1 MSMFQQATK
10 KEAKAKIALFGPTGS
25 GKTFTALRIATG
37 IANKIGSKIAVIDT
51 ERGRASKY
59 SNRFT
64 FDVAMPET
72 PDITTMKAMIKDAVD
87 GGYKVIVI
95 DSGSH
100 AWKELIKEMD
110 ALANAKFRG
119 NTFTAWS
126 QGTPKQEEFVNEILK
141 ADAHIIFTMR
151 SKMQYEVQVMD
162 NGKTKPVKIG
172 LAPIQGKEIEYEF
185 DLLMEMDQSHSAF
198 FSKDNTGRYQD
209 QTIHLPGEELGEA
222 LVEWLSEGEKV
233 EFKGTKKDLLEIG
246 KEVGLTAKQVGE
258 AVEAAGGFYKATW
271 RELTDAVK
279 VKAEPKEEPIVEAA
293 TEPVAA

>member
-1 MSMFQQATK
+1 MFQQATK
-10 KEAKAKIALFGPTGS
+10 KEAKAKIALFGPTGA

-64 FDVAMPET
+64 FDVNTPET
-72 PDITTMKAMIKDAVD
+72 PDIQTMKTLIKDAVD
-87 GGYKVIVI
+87 NGYKVIII

-100 AWKELIKEMD
+100 AWKELVKEMD
-110 ALANAKFRG
+110 ALANAKYRG

-151 SKMQYEVQVMD
+151 SKMQYEVQVGE

-185 DLLMEMDQSHSAF
+185 DLLMEMDQSHTAF
-198 FSKDNTGRYQD
+198 FSKDNTGKYQD
-209 QTIHLPGEELGEA
+209 QSIHLPGEELGEA
-222 LVEWLSEGEKV
+222 LLEWLSEGEKV
-233 EFKGTKKDLLEIG
+233 EFKGTKKDLLAIG
-246 KEVGLTAKQVGE
+246 KEAGLTAKQVGA
-258 AVEAAGGFYKATW
+258 AVEKAGGFEQATW

-279 VKAEPKEEPIVEAA
+279 AQATSVEEPVVVEA